1 MSDRASRLFG
11 GMRVKQSKLSLRFA
25 LAAAAVAAFTMALA
39 SSILF
44 VTWAEQFDEYV
55 NERLRSTAKGAA
67 SLVAINVQAHGEWN
81 QHVFL
86 GLPRYGIMSGLG
98 LQVMESGGRVLYDD
112 SFATGQANH
121 VAGPPSGVAGPEG
134 QVHLAPIVVDGVPIG
149 VVRVWPLVEE
159 GRFADVD
166 IRFRESSF
174 EALGLAAVIAVIAAS
189 IAGAGFAITFL
200 RPIDKITETAEALR
214 AGNQSARTG
223 FTGDD
228 AIGALGKT
236 LDEMADAIEADRNLE
251 RRLTA
256 DVAHELR
263 TPLQAIQAT
272 VEAMQDG
279 IYPAD
284 EEHLQIVRNETV
296 RLSRLTD
303 GILELTKLERGSV
316 ALRFERIDAAGP
328 VGAAVDFHRFLFEA
342 AGIGLAEQVETGV
355 FVQADSDRLTQAVSN
370 LLSNAI
376 RYSPDGGQV
385 NVAVRREDGSAVIE
399 VADTGIGIAEKDI
412 NKVFSRFWRA
422 DEARDRESG
431 GLGIGLAI
439 VKEIVKRHG
448 GRVCAI
454 RREGG
459 GTVFRIEIPL
469 IK

>member
-1 MSDRASRLFG
+1 MGDRASRIFG
-11 GMRVKQSKLSLRFA
+11 VMRVRRSKLSLRFA

-44 VTWAEQFDEYV
+44 VTWADQFDEYV

-67 SLVAINVQAHGEWN
+67 SLVATNLEAHGEWN

-98 LQVMESGGRVLYDD
+98 LQVLVDGRVLYDD
-112 SFATGQANH
+112 SFATGQATH
-121 VAGPPSGVAGPEG
+121 VMGPPAGVSGPEG
-134 QVHLAPIVVDGVPIG
+134 KVQVAPIVVDGTEIG
-149 VVRVWPLVEE
+149 VVAVWPLVEE

-174 EALGLAAVIAVIAAS
+174 EAMGLAAVIAVIAAS
-189 IAGAGFAITFL
+189 IAGAGFAITFV
-200 RPIDKITETAEALR
+200 RPIDRITETAEALR

-228 AIGALGKT
+228 TIGALGRT

-342 AGIGLAEQVETGV
+342 AGVGLSEQVEAGV
-355 FVQADSDRLTQAVSN
+355 FVQADGDRLTQAVSN

-385 NVAVRREDGSAVIE
+385 NVALRREGRSAVIE

-469 IK
+469 TK